1 MNYDENVFKEKAN
14 IKARRIWLV
23 FALLLTAN
31 YGSDAANGLYPFSN
45 YIIFVVLCWVP
56 FFIGDILLRLKG
68 KSTDLYKYDLV
79 IGYGIF
85 YTFVSCTT
93 ASPIAFTYVL
103 PVTSLLVLY
112 KNRSFMIRCGIAN
125 TLVIIGSA
133 LYRGVVLGC
142 NSAADIKN
150 YQLQVSCIVLCYIC
164 YVLSIRHLN
173 ESDGALTDSI
183 KADLQRVIST
193 VEKVKTASNTIMNGI
208 TVVRELAS
216 ENKHGSDVVLLG
228 MNELTDNNGKLQ
240 QHTTSSTDMTG
251 DINAQGEHVV
261 ALINEMVSLTAES
274 VTHAQTSSADLD
286 ELVKTAGTMSEL
298 SGEVENV
305 LQEFKSEFEK
315 VKEETGT
322 IDSISS
328 QTNLL
333 ALNASIEAARAGEAG
348 KGFAVVAEKNRSLS
362 TETKSSSGQLQD
374 ALTRLYE
381 ISEKMTSSIEQT
393 LILIQLTLEK
403 VTLTG
408 ENVGKITADSS
419 QLGEHIQVI
428 DTAIKEVE
436 NSNRQLVSN
445 MENVTDIVNVMT
457 NCISDSDET
466 TKRMSS
472 KYEETALNINNI
484 EDVIQ
489 DLMCELGIGGFMGID
504 DVKRGMKMTVT
515 VHDDAS
521 SKDIEYHGELLE
533 QVENT
538 LFASLEKKLSLPKP
552 AACTAQV
559 TVGNVLYCWSQA
571 KIQSDSGKTAAEET
585 YRIQITSRPQIINR
599 RKYPR
604 MDISNT
610 CTITVKNSGETFK
623 GQLDNI
629 SANGFALLVKDPF
642 FASAKGRDI
651 SIAIDNFALTAHS
664 VLEGRIIRSSEN
676 EGTYIVGCQMPED
689 NYYIMEYVESA
700 LRENQKHV

>member
-1 MNYDENVFKEKAN
+1 
-14 IKARRIWLV
+14 
-23 FALLLTAN
+23 
-31 YGSDAANGLYPFSN
+31 
-45 YIIFVVLCWVP
+45 
-56 FFIGDILLRLKG
+56 
-68 KSTDLYKYDLV
+68 
-79 IGYGIF
+79 
-85 YTFVSCTT
+85 
-93 ASPIAFTYVL
+93 
-103 PVTSLLVLY
+103 
-112 KNRSFMIRCGIAN
+112 
-125 TLVIIGSA
+125 
-133 LYRGVVLGC
+133 
-142 NSAADIKN
+142 
-150 YQLQVSCIVLCYIC
+150 
-164 YVLSIRHLN
+164 
-173 ESDGALTDSI
+173 
-183 KADLQRVIST
+183 
-193 VEKVKTASNTIMNGI
+193 
-208 TVVRELAS
+208 
-216 ENKHGSDVVLLG
+216 
-228 MNELTDNNGKLQ
+228 
-240 QHTTSSTDMTG
+240 
-251 DINAQGEHVV
+251 
-261 ALINEMVSLTAES
+261 
-274 VTHAQTSSADLD
+274 
-286 ELVKTAGTMSEL
+286 
-298 SGEVENV
+298 
-305 LQEFKSEFEK
+305 
-315 VKEETGT
+315 
-322 IDSISS
+322 
-328 QTNLL
+328 
-333 ALNASIEAARAGEAG
+333 
-348 KGFAVVAEKNRSLS
+348 
-362 TETKSSSGQLQD
+362 
-374 ALTRLYE
+374 
-381 ISEKMTSSIEQT
+381 
-393 LILIQLTLEK
+393 
-403 VTLTG
+403 
-408 ENVGKITADSS
+408 
-419 QLGEHIQVI
+419 
-428 DTAIKEVE
+428 
-436 NSNRQLVSN
+436 

-552 AACTAQV
+552 AACTVQV
-559 TVGNVLYCWSQA
+559 TVGNVLYCWSHA
-571 KIQSDSGKTAAEET
+571 KIQSDSGKTAAEGT

>member
-1 MNYDENVFKEKAN
+1 
-14 IKARRIWLV
+14 
-23 FALLLTAN
+23 
-31 YGSDAANGLYPFSN
+31 
-45 YIIFVVLCWVP
+45 
-56 FFIGDILLRLKG
+56 
-68 KSTDLYKYDLV
+68 
-79 IGYGIF
+79 
-85 YTFVSCTT
+85 
-93 ASPIAFTYVL
+93 
-103 PVTSLLVLY
+103 
-112 KNRSFMIRCGIAN
+112 
-125 TLVIIGSA
+125 
-133 LYRGVVLGC
+133 
-142 NSAADIKN
+142 
-150 YQLQVSCIVLCYIC
+150 
-164 YVLSIRHLN
+164 
-173 ESDGALTDSI
+173 
-183 KADLQRVIST
+183 
-193 VEKVKTASNTIMNGI
+193 MNGI

-216 ENKHGSDVVLLG
+216 ENKHGSDVVLLS

-251 DINAQGEHVV
+251 DINAQVEHVV

-274 VTHAQTSSADLD
+274 VTHAQTSSTDLD

-348 KGFAVVAEKNRSLS
+348 KGFAVVAEQIRTLS
-362 TETKSSSGQLQD
+362 TETKSSSGQIQD
-374 ALTRLYE
+374 ALTRLDE

-393 LILIQLTLEK
+393 LKLIQLTLEK

-552 AACTAQV
+552 AACTVQV
-559 TVGNVLYCWSQA
+559 TVGNVLYCWSHA
-571 KIQSDSGKTAAEET
+571 KIQSDSGKTAAKET

-700 LRENQKHV
+700 LRENPKHV

>member
-1 MNYDENVFKEKAN
+1 M
-14 IKARRIWLV
+14 
-23 FALLLTAN
+23 
-31 YGSDAANGLYPFSN
+31 
-45 YIIFVVLCWVP
+45 
-56 FFIGDILLRLKG
+56 
-68 KSTDLYKYDLV
+68 
-79 IGYGIF
+79 
-85 YTFVSCTT
+85 
-93 ASPIAFTYVL
+93 
-103 PVTSLLVLY
+103 
-112 KNRSFMIRCGIAN
+112 
-125 TLVIIGSA
+125 
-133 LYRGVVLGC
+133 
-142 NSAADIKN
+142 
-150 YQLQVSCIVLCYIC
+150 
-164 YVLSIRHLN
+164 LSIRHLN

-216 ENKHGSDVVLLG
+216 ENKHGSDVVLLS

-251 DINAQGEHVV
+251 DINAQVEHVV

-274 VTHAQTSSADLD
+274 VTHAQTSSTDLD

-348 KGFAVVAEKNRSLS
+348 KGFAVVAEQIRTLS
-362 TETKSSSGQLQD
+362 TETKSSSGQIQD
-374 ALTRLYE
+374 ALTRLDE

-393 LILIQLTLEK
+393 LKLIQLTLEK

-552 AACTAQV
+552 AACTVQV
-559 TVGNVLYCWSQA
+559 TVGNVLYCWSHA
-571 KIQSDSGKTAAEET
+571 KIQSDSGKTAAKET

-700 LRENQKHV
+700 LRENPKHV